1 MSPEGVSEV
10 AATLILMTLF
20 CFLKSKFE
28 EKNNVS
34 GKSIGGAATFISMT
48 LLVSYIKNLKK
59 KMMSPEG
66 VLDAM
71 RL

>member
-20 CFLKSKFE
+20 CFINSKFE

-34 GKSIGGAATFISMT
+34 RKSIGGAATFISVT
-48 LLVSYIKNLKK
+48 LFCFINSKFEEKK
-59 KMMSPEG
+59 
-66 VLDAM
+66 
-71 RL
+71 